1 MSADLQRLQ
10 EAIHAWLAAD
20 AGVTAALSGAKIY
33 DRPPQGA
40 VMPYIT
46 FGATRTFDAGTSTE
60 EAREHLL
67 TLHVWSKTGGRKQC
81 MEAMAAV
88 GTALAGLPVLSG
100 TVRIVS
106 LRRQADEIVYEPDL
120 RAWHGVMRLRAVTE
134 AASL

>member
-10 EAIHAWLAAD
+10 EAIHARLAAD
-20 AGVTAALSGAKIY
+20 AGLGAVLGGAHVY

-40 VMPYIT
+40 AMPYIT

-60 EAREHLL
+60 DAREHLM

-81 MEAMAAV
+81 MDAIEAA
-88 GTALAGLPVLSG
+88 GEALAGLPALSG
-100 TVRIVS
+100 SVRIVS

>member
-1 MSADLQRLQ
+1 MSADMQRLQ
-10 EAIHAWLAAD
+10 EAIHARLATD
-20 AGVTAALSGAKIY
+20 AGLGAVLGGVHVY

-40 VMPYIT
+40 AMPYIT

-60 EAREHLL
+60 DAREHLM

-81 MEAMAAV
+81 MEAMQAT
-88 GTALAGLPVLSG
+88 GEALAAIPALSG

-120 RAWHGVMRLRAVTE
+120 RAWHGVMRLRVVTE
-134 AASL
+134 AITL

>member
-10 EAIHAWLAAD
+10 EAIHARLVGD
-20 AGVTAALSGAKIY
+20 AGLSTVLGGAHVH

-40 VMPYIT
+40 AMPYIT
-46 FGATRTFDAGTSTE
+46 FGTTRTFDAGTSTE
-60 EAREHLL
+60 DAREHLM

-81 MEAMAAV
+81 MEAMLAA
-88 GTALAGLPVLSG
+88 GEALAGLAALSG
-100 TVRIVS
+100 AVRIVS